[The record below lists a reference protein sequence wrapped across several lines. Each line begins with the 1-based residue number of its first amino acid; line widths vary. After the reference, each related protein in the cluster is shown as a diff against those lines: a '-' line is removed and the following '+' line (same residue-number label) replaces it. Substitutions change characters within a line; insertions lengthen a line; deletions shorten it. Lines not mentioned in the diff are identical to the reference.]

1 LYGHNH
7 YHQILRA
14 PTLNVNR
21 ILRTSCL
28 SDDATWEQV
37 MIDSGFQTTEDATQ
51 EFRPN
56 L

>member
-1 LYGHNH
+1 MDTIITTRYCVL
-7 YHQILRA
+7 LRLMSIEFCVPVA
-14 PTLNVNR
+14 FLTTPPG
-21 ILRTSCL
+21 SK
-28 SDDATWEQV
+28 V